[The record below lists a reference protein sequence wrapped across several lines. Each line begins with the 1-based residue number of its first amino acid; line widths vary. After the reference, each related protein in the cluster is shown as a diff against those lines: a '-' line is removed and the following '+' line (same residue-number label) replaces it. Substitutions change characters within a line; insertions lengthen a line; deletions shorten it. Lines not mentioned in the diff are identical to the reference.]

1 MAELA
6 SLHAVVRGRVQ
17 GVFFRAFVEDW
28 AKALGL
34 TGYVRNLPD
43 GRSVEVKAEG
53 EKEKLEKLLEKLK
66 VGPRFAKVEEV
77 KAEFGEH
84 SGQFYSF
91 EIRYF

>member
-6 SLHAVVRGRVQ
+6 SLYAVVRGRVQ
-17 GVFFRAFVEDW
+17 GVFFRSFVEDW

-53 EKEKLEKLLEKLK
+53 EREKLAQLLEKLR
-66 VGPRFAKVEEV
+66 VGPRWAKVERVE
-77 KAEFGEH
+77 AEFGEYA
-84 SGQFYSF
+84 GQFDRF